1 MVKRG
6 VVRWLLA
13 ISVWL
18 GGCQLI
24 ADFDRSRLSEGDDA
38 GDGGTDAGVDA
49 GDASLAAV
57 GR

>member
-1 MVKRG
+1 M
-6 VVRWLLA
+6 RWLLA